1 MYIYIYREREREK
14 YRCVC
19 IHIYIYIYIH
29 ICIYLPALVGD
40 AHGVVPEDLEPP
52 VHGHPF
58 QYEESTRLA
67 ETEVG

>member
-1 MYIYIYREREREK
+1 MYTY
-14 YRCVC
+14 
-19 IHIYIYIYIH
+19 IYIYIYIH